1 MKAANELRVSG
12 PLFVKPTTEELLQR
26 IQQLPAEERM
36 RLISDL
42 EKQKEELGHMAT
54 VEQLT
59 DVLSQFGL
67 VETKPKVLEVR
78 NRSQRGVR
86 A

>member
-1 MKAANELRVSG
+1 M
-12 PLFVKPTTEELLQR
+12 KPTTDEVLKR
-26 IQQLPAEERM
+26 IQELAPEERL
-36 RLISDL
+36 RLISEL

-54 VEQLT
+54 IEQLT

-78 NRSQRGVR
+78 NRSKRGVR